1 MDHLDIYALRR
12 QNALLARRLQLVESI
27 LEVTGI
33 IDASL
38 GGRVFD
44 EATRQF
50 GGAIGAAVDHR
61 PDVLG
66 RLSKAQLE
74 MTLQNITAERTRLDA
89 FENLIHNEI
98 KLVSL

>member
-33 IDASL
+33 MDAAL

-44 EATRQF
+44 EATGQF
-50 GGAIGAAVDHR
+50 GGAIGAAVDYR

-89 FENLIHNEI
+89 FENLIYNEI